1 MSWYKNN
8 KTEWKE
14 IIDAVSTELK
24 RNPLMVEKD
33 TIQSMFLYKISFY
46 NGSHNFLEYLHR
58 SRFSFVLFRVV
69 QHACTD
75 AVFAPCP
82 NQYIMIAAAFAS
94 FPEGLVIGQV
104 GKCYG

>member
-33 TIQSMFLYKISFY
+33 IK
-46 NGSHNFLEYLHR
+46 
-58 SRFSFVLFRVV
+58 
-69 QHACTD
+69 CT
-75 AVFAPCP
+75 
-82 NQYIMIAAAFAS
+82 Q
-94 FPEGLVIGQV
+94 
-104 GKCYG
+104 